1 MALLSSPLDAPVAA
15 LVLRGGLADVL
26 KSGLLQFFEVF
37 MFGLMQQQ
45 SLLISSLIEFANR
58 HHGDGE
64 VVSRR
69 VEGDI
74 HRYTWADVA
83 NRSRQMANAL
93 DGLKLAQGA
102 RIATLAWNGYRHLEL
117 YFGVSGSGRVLH
129 TLNPRLHPDQV
140 VWIANHAE
148 DEILCFDMTFLP
160 LVQAVHAKCTTI
172 KRWVA
177 MCDEDKLPTD
187 SGIPNLISYE
197 SLIAG
202 QSTDYTWPQL
212 DENTASS
219 MCYTSGTTGNPKAAL
234 YSHRSTLL
242 HAYAAALP
250 DVMCI
255 SARDSILPVV
265 PMFHVNAWGI
275 PYSAAMT
282 GAKLVF
288 PGPALDGKSIYEL
301 IEAEK
306 VTFAAGVPTVW
317 QMLLSH
323 MKPNALNFSSLK
335 RTVIGGSA
343 CPPAMID
350 AFRESYGVDVLHA
363 WGMTEMSPLGTLCT
377 LKNKH
382 LDLPEEAQMKLRLKQ
397 GRCIFG
403 VDMKIVNEAGES
415 LPHDGKTY
423 GDLLVKGP
431 WIIREYYKQEGPSPL
446 LDGWFPTGDVAT
458 IDEDGFMQIT
468 DRSKDVIKSGGEWIS
483 SIDIENIAMAHPE
496 ILMAAC
502 IGMPHPKWDERPVVC
517 VVKKPGAEL
526 SAADLLKF
534 YEGKTAK
541 WQIPD
546 DVIFVDAIPLG
557 ATGKML
563 KTKLRTQ
570 LTEYKLP
577 NL

>member
-1 MALLSSPLDAPVAA
+1 
-15 LVLRGGLADVL
+15 
-26 KSGLLQFFEVF
+26 
-37 MFGLMQQQ
+37 
-45 SLLISSLIEFANR
+45 
-58 HHGDGE
+58 

-74 HRYTWADVA
+74 HRYTWRDVA
-83 NRSRQMANAL
+83 KRSRQVANCL
-93 DGLKLAQGA
+93 HSLSLAHGQ
-102 RIATLAWNGYRHLEL
+102 RVATLAWNGYRHLEL
-117 YFGVSGSGRVLH
+117 YFGVSGSGHVLH
-129 TLNPRLHPDQV
+129 TLNPRLHPDQIA
-140 VWIANHAE
+140 WIVNHAE
-148 DEILCFDMTFLP
+148 DQVLCFDMTFLP
-160 LVQAVHAKCTTI
+160 LIKAFHARCPGVKH
-172 KRWVA
+172 WVA
-177 MCDEDKLPTD
+177 LCEADQLPTD
-187 SGIPNLISYE
+187 SGIPNLLSYE
-197 SLIAG
+197 ALLASSSGVYA
-202 QSTDYTWPQL
+202 WPDM

-219 MCYTSGTTGNPKAAL
+219 MCYTSGTTGHPKAAL

-255 SARDSILPVV
+255 SARDAILPVV

-288 PGPALDGKSIYEL
+288 PGPAMDGKSVYEL

-323 MKPNALNFSSLK
+323 MKPSQLSFSTLK

-343 CPPAMID
+343 CPPAMIH
-350 AFRESYGVDVLHA
+350 AFREDYGVDVLHA

-382 LDLPEEAQMKLRLKQ
+382 LDLPEEAQMKIRLKQ
-397 GRCIFG
+397 GRCVFG
-403 VDMKIVNEAGES
+403 VDMKIVNDAGQA

-431 WIIREYYKQEGPSPL
+431 WILSEYYKQEGGSPL
-446 LDGWFPTGDVAT
+446 IDGWFPTGDVAT

-483 SIDIENIAMAHPE
+483 SIDIENIAMGHPDVA
-496 ILMAAC
+496 MAAC

-517 VVKKPGAEL
+517 VVLKPGSTL
-526 SAADLLKF
+526 SVAALLTF

-546 DVIFVDAIPLG
+546 DAIFVASIPLG

-563 KTKLRTQ
+563 KTKLREQ
-570 LTEYKLP
+570 LKDYKLP
-577 NL
+577 SL

>member
-1 MALLSSPLDAPVAA
+1 MY
-15 LVLRGGLADVL
+15 
-26 KSGLLQFFEVF
+26 
-37 MFGLMQQQ
+37 GLMQQQ
-45 SLLISSLIEFANR
+45 SLLISSLIEFAER

-69 VEGDI
+69 VEGDV

-83 NRSRQMANAL
+83 NRSRQLANAL
-93 DGLKLAQGA
+93 DGLKLGQGD
-102 RIATLAWNGYRHLEL
+102 RVATLAWNGYRHLEM

-148 DEILCFDMTFLP
+148 DQILCFDMTFLP
-160 LVQAVHAKCTTI
+160 LVQAVHARCTTV
-172 KRWVA
+172 KHWVA
-177 MCDEDKLPTD
+177 LCDADKLPADT
-187 SGIPNLISYE
+187 GIPNLTSYE
-197 SLIAG
+197 TLIG
-202 QSTDYTWPQL
+202 QQASTYVWPQL

-255 SARDSILPVV
+255 SARDAILPVV

-288 PGPALDGKSIYEL
+288 PGPALDGKSVYEL

-317 QMLLSH
+317 QMLLGH
-323 MKPNALNFSSLK
+323 MKPAHLKFSSLK

-350 AFRESYGVDVLHA
+350 AFRDDYGVDVLHA

-382 LDLPEEAQMKLRLKQ
+382 LSLPAEAQMKLRLKQ
-397 GRCIFG
+397 GRAIFG
-403 VDMKIVNEAGES
+403 VDMKIVNDAGEA

-431 WIIREYYKQEGPSPL
+431 WIIREYFKQEGPPPL
-446 LDGWFPTGDVAT
+446 IDGWFPTGDVAT

-483 SIDIENIAMAHPE
+483 SIDIENIAMAHPDVA
-496 ILMAAC
+496 MAAC

-517 VVKKPGAEL
+517 VVKKPGSALTSAEL
-526 SAADLLKF
+526 IKF

-546 DVIFVDAIPLG
+546 DAIFVEAIPLG

-563 KTKLRTQ
+563 KTKLREQ
-570 LTEYKLP
+570 LSGYKLP
-577 NL
+577 GL